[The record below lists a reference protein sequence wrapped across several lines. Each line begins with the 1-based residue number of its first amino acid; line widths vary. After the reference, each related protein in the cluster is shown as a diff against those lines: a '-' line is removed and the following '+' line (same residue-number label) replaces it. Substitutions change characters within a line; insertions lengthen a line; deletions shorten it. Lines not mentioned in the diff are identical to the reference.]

1 MVPTHLKR
9 MLYFVDRPLQKTAD
23 GILGTS
29 STASAA
35 NECVV
40 EPPHSER
47 WEITLL
53 QPHIF
58 ALSNFWACRGGDA
71 SRRLNLR

>member
-47 WEITLL
+47 WEITLCSRTFSL
-53 QPHIF
+53 CQIF
-58 ALSNFWACRGGDA
+58 GHVEAVM
-71 SRRLNLR
+71 RLDC